1 VVVVGNRADRRAAFN
16 ADAADFTGTQTHLSI
31 LAFTGDQLSVGTS
44 STSKLSALTREEF
57 DAANRRTNRNIAER
71 QAVANL
77 DLSFGTVHQLVA
89 SLQALRGDD
98 VAAFAVSEQHESDM
112 SGTVRIVFETL
123 DAGGNAVLVTNE
135 VDDTISTLV
144 AATLMTSGDVTVVVT
159 AVNAVLLFG
168 QSSERL
174 ALMEFR
180 VNDLDHVATSSGR
193 RLHADESHYFTSC
206 AKLMS

>member
-1 VVVVGNRADRRAAFN
+1 
-16 ADAADFTGTQTHLSI
+16 
-31 LAFTGDQLSVGTS
+31 
-44 STSKLSALTREEF
+44 
-57 DAANRRTNRNIAER
+57 
-71 QAVANL
+71 
-77 DLSFGTVHQLVA
+77 
-89 SLQALRGDD
+89 
-98 VAAFAVSEQHESDM
+98 M
-112 SGTVRIVFETL
+112 SGTVRIVFNTL